1 MTWSLARVRWS
12 VAAEVFSAAAGVRL
26 QANPR
31 TALDAVRE
39 TPLDATCE
47 IRSSAQTSP
56 KRGKVLGLPRAAL
69 LMMVFIVAFSLTS
82 ASCMRRHVRA
92 FVPPPTRPRPPFVP
106 PPMPQLPD
114 PLELDAALEAPTPPE
129 SDSTFP
135 VLPPPTPAPPRRA
148 PVVATP
154 RPLPPPPEPT
164 EQVPSPRLG
173 QIFTADQSRDYNRTL
188 DESLTRVRLVLA
200 AAAGRRLTADQDN
213 LVVRIRT
220 FVMQAEQA
228 REQDLVTAV
237 SLARRADLLA
247 QDLAGRLP
255 GAR

>member
-1 MTWSLARVRWS
+1 
-12 VAAEVFSAAAGVRL
+12 
-26 QANPR
+26 
-31 TALDAVRE
+31 
-39 TPLDATCE
+39 
-47 IRSSAQTSP
+47 
-56 KRGKVLGLPRAAL
+56 
-69 LMMVFIVAFSLTS
+69 
-82 ASCMRRHVRA
+82 
-92 FVPPPTRPRPPFVP
+92 
-106 PPMPQLPD
+106 MPQLPD
-114 PLELDAALEAPTPPE
+114 PLELDATLEAPTPPE

-135 VLPPPTPAPPRRA
+135 VLPPPPPAPQRRP

-164 EQVPSPRLG
+164 EPAPSPRLG
-173 QIFTADQSRDYNRTL
+173 QIFTADQSRDYNRAL
-188 DESLTRVRLVLA
+188 DESLTRVRMVLA
-200 AAAGRRLTADQDN
+200 AAASRKLTADQDS

-255 GAR
+255 GSR